1 MQETIS
7 QKIERAAK
15 GFTGDMGE
23 ITSCCE
29 KLQKQVAMLEA
40 NLHADVAGV
49 ELRLAQDTN
58 ADLVAI
64 TAAFTNLSDQ
74 VAAALASITA
84 QLAAQ
89 TRLIEALSFQMLP
102 PAVKQVIT
110 LGTPVKQ

>member
-49 ELRLAQDTN
+49 ELRLARVMDGSGGH
-58 ADLVAI
+58 AVVHRPDVAPLAGHRERVAGSAARAVARAGLV
-64 TAAFTNLSDQ
+64 
-74 VAAALASITA
+74 VA
-84 QLAAQ
+84 
-89 TRLIEALSFQMLP
+89 
-102 PAVKQVIT
+102 
-110 LGTPVKQ
+110 